1 MLKDNL
7 KYIIIGL
14 SIIIASIIIVLF
26 FPDPNYSRNDCYKQ
40 FMRKNENFI
49 KRNKLDNLEAQKE
62 RSSEAWHARDM
73 CK

>member
-26 FPDPNYSRNDCYKQ
+26 FPDPNYSRNHCYKEY
-40 FMRKNENFI
+40 FKEKVKI
-49 KRNKLDNLEAQKE
+49 GVKRGFAAESAKYY
-62 RSSEAWHARDM
+62 

>member
-14 SIIIASIIIVLF
+14 SIIIASVIVVFF
-26 FPDPNYSRNDCYKQ
+26 FPDPNYSLNDCYKKQ
-40 FMRKNENFI
+40 M
-49 KRNKLDNLEAQKE
+49 KLFKE
-62 RSSEAWHARDM
+62 THEMQRADQAIDARRG

>member
-14 SIIIASIIIVLF
+14 SIIIPSFIVVFF
-26 FPDPNYSRNDCYKQ
+26 FPDPNYSINDCYKQ
-40 FMRKNENFI
+40 KMKIFKTGNQSISAINAEQ
-49 KRNKLDNLEAQKE
+49 A
-62 RSSEAWHARDM
+62 RSD

>member
-14 SIIIASIIIVLF
+14 SIIVASVIVVLF
-26 FPDPNYSRNDCYKQ
+26 FPDPNYSLNDCYKQ
-40 FMRKNENFI
+40 QMKKYETSSQSRKARYAEN
-49 KRNKLDNLEAQKE
+49 A
-62 RSSEAWHARDM
+62 RSD